1 RSLVT
6 MNNFDKLKFNGRSRR
21 FDWLNGFDVENVPSP
36 DYQSMLK
43 LDENEI
49 AAATDKYMRTYIKT
63 LEDFKRKTS
72 LTALD
77 MGILILAAALQTLRW
92 IFVETIK
99 TVVEKSS
106 SAYKKLMKADNRTKT
121 YEFVPATVE
130 QIADDFSKGLAP
142 YDAANEFTGEALA
155 HNPAAGLI
163 VGTANIATNTL
174 TVNNFSKGLPS
185 YHVVNRQVGDKTNVV
200 NVFKWTSELLLDEPK
215 IVGAAFTRQI
225 FQCGEDFFKT
235 FKLPVPP
242 IKNISSEMS
251 EFLTGEQI
259 CEASF
264 AVIINKLVEM
274 CHRIFFNPKTDD
286 KNLYEVRT
294 RKILTYSNTL
304 SSILN
309 VGCSTLTGNVMK
321 LDTGG
326 LLVTL
331 WRILND
337 GAEIRRIQLEF
348 INKTL
353 NGELRKEE
361 DAINQ
366 RLAKWGFSI

>member
-1 RSLVT
+1 
-6 MNNFDKLKFNGRSRR
+6 MAYKRSRKYDR
-21 FDWLNGFDVENVPSP
+21 LNGFEAEDVPPP
-36 DYQSMLK
+36 DYKSMLTAS
-43 LDENEI
+43 DNEI
-49 AAATDKYMRTYIKT
+49 AIATDKYMALYDKAVA
-63 LEDFKRKTS
+63 DFEQKTS

-92 IFVETIK
+92 AFIGVIK
-99 TVVEKSS
+99 SVVENTST
-106 SAYKKLMKADNRTKT
+106 AYKKLTKADSRTKI

-130 QIADDFSKGLAP
+130 QIADDFSDGIAP

-155 HNPAAGLI
+155 DNPVAGLI

-174 TVNNFSKGLPS
+174 TVNDFAEGLPS
-185 YHVVNRQVGDKTNVV
+185 YHVVNRQVGDKTDVA
-200 NVFKWTSELLLDEPK
+200 NVFKWTGELLLHEPK
-215 IVGAAFTRQI
+215 IVGAAFIRQI
-225 FQCGEDFFKT
+225 FRCGEDFFKT
-235 FKLPVPP
+235 FGLPVPP

-259 CEASF
+259 CNASF

-274 CHRIFFNPKTDD
+274 CHRIFFNPKSDD
-286 KNLYEVRT
+286 EKLYAVRT

-304 SSILN
+304 SSALN
-309 VGCSTLTGNVMK
+309 ISCAGATGSIMK
-321 LDTGG
+321 VDAGG

-331 WRILND
+331 QRILSD

-348 INKTL
+348 INKAL
-353 NGELRKEE
+353 DGELRKEE
-361 DAINQ
+361 DEINQ